1 MVARTPTRRYAH
13 FAQFMAVLLIA
24 LPVQAEIRM
33 RDALEREVVLPGP
46 AQRVVSLAPH
56 ITEVVYAAGAG
67 EQLVGAVAY
76 SNYPPEALDVTRVG
90 AYDSISLETIVSLQP
105 DLVLAW
111 RSGNGEEI
119 VRRIESLGIN
129 VYVSETRTLEDVA
142 YSLRNVG
149 RLTGNE
155 ALAEQAATEFLQ
167 ELARLR
173 DTYSYETP
181 VSVFYQVWHEPLL
194 TLNGEHLVSDVVR
207 LCGGVNAFKESPALV
222 SRINV
227 ESVIGA
233 DPDVIVASGMDKAR
247 PEWLDEWRRWS
258 SIRAVEH
265 EQLYF
270 VPPDLLQRHT
280 PRIIEGAGQLCAHL
294 ATARRYY
301 RQEAA
306 KGQ

>member
-1 MVARTPTRRYAH
+1 MAIYCLFVRPARLVG
-13 FAQFMAVLLIA
+13 MLAVLLLA
-24 LPVQAEIRM
+24 LPAQAEIRM
-33 RDALEREVVLPGP
+33 RDALERDVVLPAP

-67 EQLVGAVAY
+67 DHLVGAVAY
-76 SNYPPEALDVTRVG
+76 SNYPPEAMEVTRVG
-90 AYDSISLETIVSLQP
+90 AYDSISLETIVSLRP

-119 VRRIESLGIN
+119 VRRIESLGIR

-155 ALAEQAATEFLQ
+155 STAEQAATDFLR
-167 ELARLR
+167 ELRRLR
-173 DTYSYETP
+173 DTYSNQSP
-181 VSVFYQVWHEPLL
+181 VSVFYQIWHEPLL

-207 LCGGVNAFKESPALV
+207 LCGGVNAFEESPALV

-227 ESVIGA
+227 ESVIDA

-247 PEWLDEWRRWS
+247 PEWLDDWRRWD
-258 SIRAVEH
+258 SIRAVVH

-280 PRIIEGAGQLCAHL
+280 PRIIDGAGQLCVHL
-294 ATARRYY
+294 AAARAYY

-306 KGQ
+306 KPQ